1 MANFNSTASQILNW
15 TANFLNWVSNAARD
29 VVVNPFV
36 DLWALAAKWVNV
48 GLDKITWQNLAK
60 EANAKIDKAAS
71 EIKWEWNIWLKKQP
85 EDPTSMAYAVWEW
98 LTRWVD
104 QAAAVLTLAEA
115 AKQLPKVAQAGWKKI
130 LSKVSSAKT
139 KNEQM
144 KLAKEARDYIN
155 QNATN
160 TIDLAEDVP
169 AYQRRA
175 VANAENAWRSATD
188 PKVEKFTWQYYK
200 DQSMKTFDNLTSK
213 MKETDNVVKDWP
225 KDLRKIMREWEV
237 LDQIQKQDSS
247 YKYLDPMIEPNR
259 TYVNLSEEQ
268 ASKLGV
274 PYRKWRYWSHSPQE
288 ARDISA
294 YSRKG
299 NQWYTPSEI
308 RAMEKDMAEN
318 VWSSAASKAV
328 QEPDIFEEALLKEQ
342 TAQAKDLW
350 TTVDT
355 LKELAYSNNMTTKDF
370 YDMIKKNAAKE
381 FEEYMKAWETGEKF
395 KQAMKKNKAKEKA
408 FWKEADSFWAASDK
422 KRIMDQYWISSKDYD
437 EYANAAANTYIYIDK
452 NWRPVNQMAWA
463 GWPGGWEYFIDE
475 SKEVMPYLKWYARRH
490 PTVDE
495 YIRMAEEE
503 AELGRLAEAEA
514 ADIAAEEAAYKH
526 EGNPTFRL

>member
-48 GLDKITWQNLAK
+48 GLDKLTWQNLAK
-60 EANAKIDKAAS
+60 EANEKIDKAAS
-71 EIKWEWNIWLKKQP
+71 ELKWEWNIWLKKQP
-85 EDPTSMAYAVWEW
+85 VDPTSLAYAAWEW

-104 QAAAVLTLAEA
+104 QAAAVISLAEA
-115 AKQLPKVAQAGWKKI
+115 ARQLPKVAQAGWKKI

-144 KLAKEARDYIN
+144 KLAKEARDYIS
-155 QNATN
+155 QNAINTTN
-160 TIDLAEDVP
+160 LAEDVP

-213 MKETDNVVKDWP
+213 MKETDNIVKDWP
-225 KDLRKIMREWEV
+225 KDLRKTMREWEV

-268 ASKLGV
+268 ASRLGV
-274 PYRKWRYWSHSPQE
+274 PYRKWTRP
-288 ARDISA
+288 AD
-294 YSRKG
+294 
-299 NQWYTPSEI
+299 T
-308 RAMEKDMAEN
+308 
-318 VWSSAASKAV
+318 
-328 QEPDIFEEALLKEQ
+328 DIFADALLKEQ

-355 LKELAYSNNMTTKDF
+355 LKELAYSNNMTTRDF
-370 YDMIKKNAAKE
+370 YNMIKKNWAKE
-381 FEEYMKAWETGEKF
+381 WGKYLKAWETGEKF

-422 KRIMDQYWISSKDYD
+422 KAIMKKYGLTNAQYDQYEKL
-437 EYANAAANTYIYIDK
+437 AANDYIYVDQ
-452 NWRPVNQMAWA
+452 NWNRTTNLTNWVIQPRS
-463 GWPGGWEYFIDE
+463 E
-475 SKEVMPYLKWYARRH
+475 SMWYTRRH
-490 PTVDE
+490 PTVEE
-495 YIRMAEEE
+495 YIE
-503 AELGRLAEAEA
+503 AQNDERDWWRANQEALDAEAEDMA
-514 ADIAAEEAAYKH
+514 REAY
-526 EGNPTFRL
+526 NNRWFL

>member
-1 MANFNSTASQILNW
+1 MVNFNSTASQILNW

-60 EANAKIDKAAS
+60 EANEKIDKAAS

-85 EDPTSMAYAVWEW
+85 EDPTSIAYAVWEW

-104 QAAAVLTLAEA
+104 QAAAVISLAEA
-115 AKQLPKVAQAGWKKI
+115 ARQLPKVAQAGWKKI
-130 LSKVSSAKT
+130 LNKVSSAKT

-144 KLAKEARDYIN
+144 KLAKEARDYISK
-155 QNATN
+155 NAIN
-160 TIDLAEDVP
+160 TTDLAEDVP

-268 ASKLGV
+268 ASRLGV
-274 PYRKWRYWSHSPQE
+274 PYRRWTKP
-288 ARDISA
+288 AD
-294 YSRKG
+294 
-299 NQWYTPSEI
+299 
-308 RAMEKDMAEN
+308 
-318 VWSSAASKAV
+318 
-328 QEPDIFEEALLKEQ
+328 DIFGDALLKEQ
-342 TAQAKDLW
+342 TAQAKELW

-370 YDMIKKNAAKE
+370 YDMIKKNWAKE
-381 FEEYMKAWETGEKF
+381 WEKYLKAWETGKKF
-395 KQAMKKNKAKEKA
+395 KQAMKNNKAKERA
-408 FWKEADSFWAASDK
+408 FYKQVEDDA
-422 KRIMDQYWISSKDYD
+422 
-437 EYANAAANTYIYIDK
+437 
-452 NWRPVNQMAWA
+452 
-463 GWPGGWEYFIDE
+463 
-475 SKEVMPYLKWYARRH
+475 L
-490 PTVDE
+490 
-495 YIRMAEEE
+495 AE
-503 AELGRLAEAEA
+503 AEAEA
-514 ADIAAEEAAYKH
+514 ADALAEERAYKH
-526 EGNPTFRL
+526 EGVDPTIWF